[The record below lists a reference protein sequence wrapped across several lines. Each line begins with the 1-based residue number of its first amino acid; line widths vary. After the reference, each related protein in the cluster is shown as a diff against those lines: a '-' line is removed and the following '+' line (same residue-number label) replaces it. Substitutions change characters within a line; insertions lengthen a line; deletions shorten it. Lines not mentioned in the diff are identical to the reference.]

1 MGKSVTKNMRKL
13 IHLLL
18 IISLLAGCSKL
29 RIKRTPEPTSTDLPN
44 TQCAWNWATQALPE
58 LSARVEA
65 NMRAGGLTDITAR
78 AEAYGENC
86 INSAGKVDSFAAL
99 ETDFH
104 IIAKVGDLTNKDNL
118 GNLLEK
124 ILRVLDAFSTGEIP
138 GSEPGYINVSFQAG
152 SDELNIM
159 FTVTAGKSARAL
171 GVHGAALLDVL
182 QDIKKLP

>member
-1 MGKSVTKNMRKL
+1 MRKL

-18 IISLLAGCSKL
+18 FISLMTGCSTL
-29 RIKRTPEPTSTDLPN
+29 RIKQTPVPTSTDLPN

-65 NMRAGGLTDITAR
+65 DVQAVGLKDVTVR

-86 INSAGKVDSFAAL
+86 INTAGKVDSFATL

-104 IIAKVGDLTNKDNL
+104 ISAKVGDLTNKDNL
-118 GNLLEK
+118 GNLLER
-124 ILRVLDAFSTGEIP
+124 ILRVLDGFPTGKIP

-152 SDELNIM
+152 SDELKYHVYRKGGEICPC
-159 FTVTAGKSARAL
+159 VRASRRFVVR
-171 GVHGAALLDVL
+171 GIAED
-182 QDIKKLP
+182 K